1 MFSSRKSFAQLVGS
15 ILLLLH
21 SQLAWAQ
28 AAASKPIKRD
38 SLLEVV
44 QRNLLSTRE
53 LVQRVEQRG
62 VDFRLTPQDETQF
75 RQAGARPELL
85 AAVRANYR
93 GAAVNEVPSAPT
105 PRSVVMPKPAA
116 TAPAKPGALGVVMM
130 TLTPALAAEFRI
142 NAVSGALVRSV
153 APSGAAAKAGL
164 RGGDVITQFNGKPI
178 DAMERL
184 RDYVASTPAGTKVH
198 LTVWRAHRFENV
210 PVVLGEML
218 VHNTAFT
225 YDDLLDQSLA
235 ALQTND
241 WNLAGNLSSQA
252 IKLNPAQPLAYGL
265 LGYTLLYGRGDI
277 FNAEQ
282 AMRAAIE
289 RGGAA
294 SFEVWHAQGSSF
306 KDAVRG
312 SLFISKAGVVFKSNL
327 SADEFNVNDSEI
339 KEAGLNG
346 FFGREHNA
354 FHLEVKTPSGKTRN
368 YNFAPRTGNQL
379 EALLI
384 LNLIRSY

>member
-1 MFSSRKSFAQLVGS
+1 MFSARKSFAQLMGL
-15 ILLLLH
+15 ILLLLPAP
-21 SQLAWAQ
+21 LAWAQ
-28 AAASKPIKRD
+28 ASKPIKRD

-62 VDFRLTPQDETQF
+62 VDFRLTPQDEAQF
-75 RQAGARPELL
+75 QQAGARPELL

-93 GAAVNEVPSAPT
+93 GVAVNEVPSAPK
-105 PRSVVMPKPAA
+105 PRSVVSPKPA
-116 TAPAKPGALGVVMM
+116 TPAKPGALGVVMM
-130 TLTPALAAEFRI
+130 TLTPALAAEFRF
-142 NAVSGALVRSV
+142 NMVGGAVLRSV

-164 RGGDVITQFNGKPI
+164 RSGDVITQFNGKPI

-184 RDYVASTPAGTKVH
+184 RDYVASTPAGTKVY

-218 VHNTAFT
+218 AHNTAFT

-252 IKLNPAQPLAYGL
+252 IKLNPAQPLAYSL

-282 AMRAAIE
+282 AMRAALE
-289 RGGAA
+289 RGGSA

-339 KEAGLNG
+339 KAAGLNG